1 MLNPIIHRFR
11 YGNNTVTIE
20 TGMIARQATSAVM
33 VSIDDTAVFVTMVV
47 DKKVVPEQNFFP
59 LSVYYQEKSYAAGR
73 IPGNFFRREGRP
85 SEGEILIS
93 RLIDRPI
100 RPLFKKG
107 FLNEVQIIA
116 TVMSL
121 NPDINPDI
129 VAIIGASTVLNLSGI
144 PFNGIFGTARVGY
157 INKKYILNPSIKEM
171 KNSELDLI
179 VTSTKKAILMVEAK
193 SNLLTE
199 EQILNAIIYGHNK
212 QQKLIDNII
221 HLSNKVKK
229 KDKEWTL
236 YPINKNLKQKIIF
249 LSQKDLINAY
259 SIKEKQNRINQIDLI
274 KLKIIELLK
283 EEKEYENTSINH
295 INEIFYELEKK
306 IVRKNIIDKN
316 LRIDGREHDMIRNLD
331 VRTGIL
337 PRTHGSALF
346 TRGETQALVTA
357 TLGTARDAQ
366 SLDNLINNKI
376 DNFLFHYNFPSY
388 SVGEIG
394 IISNP
399 KRREIGHGN
408 LAKKSLIP
416 VMPDI
421 NNFPYTIRIVS
432 EITESNGSSSMA
444 SVCGASLA
452 MMDAGIPIK
461 NAVAGI
467 AMGLIKENKNFIIL
481 SDILGDEDH
490 LGDMDFKVA
499 GTEKGI
505 TSLQMDMKIEGITY
519 KIMKLALAQ
528 AKLARLHILKIM
540 KKAICFPRKNI
551 SEFAPRIHTIKI
563 NPEKIKDMI
572 GKGGSVIRALTEE
585 TDTIIEIEDNG
596 VIKIAAKNNE
606 QIKFAISR
614 IEEITADIIIGKIY
628 NGKVIRIV
636 DFGAFISIG
645 NGKEGLVHI
654 SQIANKHVNK
664 VSDYLKL
671 LQNVFVKV
679 MEIDKQGRI
688 RLSIKAAN
696 KNVSKKI

>member
-20 TGMIARQATSAVM
+20 TGMIARQATSSVM
-33 VSIDDTAVFVTMVV
+33 VSIDDTAVFVTLVV
-47 DKKVVPEQNFFP
+47 DNKIKPEQNFFP
-59 LSVYYQEKSYAAGR
+59 LSVYYQEKFYAAGR

-85 SEGEILIS
+85 SENEILIS

-107 FLNEVQIIA
+107 FVNEIQIIA
-116 TVMSL
+116 TVMSV
-121 NPDINPDI
+121 NPEINPDL

-144 PFNGIFGTARVGY
+144 PFNGPFGTARVGF
-157 INKKYILNPSIKEM
+157 INNKYILNPNTQEI
-171 KNSELDLI
+171 KNSSLDLI
-179 VTSTKKAILMVEAK
+179 VSSTKKAILMVEAK
-193 SNLLTE
+193 SSLLTE
-199 EQILNAIIYGHNK
+199 EQILNAIIYGHN
-212 QQKLIDNII
+212 QQQILINNII
-221 HLSNKVKK
+221 KLSSKIEKK
-229 KDKEWTL
+229 SSIWIMS
-236 YPINKNLKQKIIF
+236 PINEKLKKRVAS
-249 LSQKDLINAY
+249 LSQEELIKAY
-259 SIKEKQNRINQIDLI
+259 NIQKKQDRINKIDSV
-274 KLKIIELLK
+274 KLKIFELIK
-283 EEKEYENTSINH
+283 KEKEYENISLNYL
-295 INEIFYELEKK
+295 NEIFYELEKK
-306 IVRKNIIDKN
+306 IVRKNIIKN
-316 LRIDGREHDMIRNLD
+316 NFRIDGRANDMIRNLD
-331 VRTGIL
+331 VRIGIL

-357 TLGTARDAQ
+357 TLGTNRDAQ
-366 SLDNLINNKI
+366 PLDDLINNRT
-376 DNFLFHYNFPSY
+376 DNFLFHYNFPSF

-394 IISNP
+394 ILGSP

-421 NNFPYTIRIVS
+421 NKFPYTIRIVS

-467 AMGLIKENKNFIIL
+467 AMGLIKENNNCIIL

-499 GTEKGI
+499 GTNEGI
-505 TSLQMDMKIEGITY
+505 TALQMDMKIEGITY
-519 KIMKLALAQ
+519 KIIKLALFQ
-528 AKLARLHILKIM
+528 AKLARLHILKVM
-540 KKAICFPRKNI
+540 KQAISSPRKNI
-551 SEFAPRIHTIKI
+551 SEFAPRIHTLKI

-585 TDTIIEIEDNG
+585 TDTIIEIEDSG
-596 VIKIAAKNNE
+596 IVKIAAKNNE
-606 QIKFAISR
+606 KIQFAIRR
-614 IEEITADIIIGKIY
+614 IEEITADIIVGKIY
-628 NGKVIRIV
+628 TGKVIRIV

-654 SQIANKHVNK
+654 SQITNQHVNK
-664 VSDYLKL
+664 VSDYLQI
-671 LQNVFVKV
+671 LQNVLVKV

-688 RLSIKAAN
+688 RLSIKAAIN
-696 KNVSKKI
+696 NI

>member
-1 MLNPIIHRFR
+1 MLNPIIHRFC

-33 VSIDDTAVFVTMVV
+33 VSIDDTAVFVTLVV
-47 DKKVVPEQNFFP
+47 DKKVKPEQNFFP
-59 LSVYYQEKSYAAGR
+59 LSVHYQEKSYAAGR

-85 SEGEILIS
+85 SENEILIS

-116 TVMSL
+116 TVMSI

-129 VAIIGASTVLNLSGI
+129 VAIIGASAVLTLSGI
-144 PFNGIFGTARVGY
+144 PFNGPIGTARVGF
-157 INKKYILNPSIKEM
+157 IKKQYILNPSTKEI

-179 VTSTKKAILMVEAK
+179 ITGTKTAILMVEAK

-199 EQILNAIIYGHNK
+199 NQILDAIIYGHN
-212 QQKLIDNII
+212 QQQILIDNII
-221 HLSNKVKK
+221 KLSNEVSKNET
-229 KDKEWTL
+229 EWL
-236 YPINKNLKQKIIF
+236 LHSINKELKQKIIF
-249 LSQKDLINAY
+249 LSKKDLIDAY
-259 SIKEKQNRINQIDLI
+259 RIEKKQDRLNKIDSIKSKTLAFIQE
-274 KLKIIELLK
+274 
-283 EEKEYENTSINH
+283 EYENVLIYD
-295 INEIFYELEKK
+295 INEIFYELEKQ
-306 IVRKNIIDKN
+306 IVRTNIIKKN
-316 LRIDGREHDMIRNLD
+316 LRIDGREHDMIRSLD
-331 VRTGIL
+331 VRTGVL

-357 TLGTARDAQ
+357 TLGTTKDAQ
-366 SLDNLINNKI
+366 ILDNLTNNTT
-376 DNFLFHYNFPSY
+376 DNFLFHYNFPY
-388 SVGEIG
+388 YAVGEIG
-394 IISNP
+394 ILSSP
-399 KRREIGHGN
+399 KRREIGHGC
-408 LAKKSLIP
+408 LAKKSMLP
-416 VMPDI
+416 VMPSID
-421 NNFPYTIRIVS
+421 NFPYTVRIVS
-432 EITESNGSSSMA
+432 EIMESNGSSSMA

-467 AMGLIKENKNFIIL
+467 AMGLIKEKNNFVIL

-499 GTEKGI
+499 GTNTGV

-519 KIMKLALAQ
+519 QILKLALSQ
-528 AKLARLHILKIM
+528 AKIARLYILEKM
-540 KKAICFPRKNI
+540 KNVISFPRKNI

-585 TDTIIEIEDNG
+585 TDTIIEIEDSG
-596 VIKIAAKNNE
+596 IVKIAAKNHE
-606 QIKFAISR
+606 QIKFAIRR
-614 IEEITADIIIGKIY
+614 IEEITTDIEVGQIY

-645 NGKEGLVHI
+645 PGKEGLVHI
-654 SQIANKHVNK
+654 SQITNKHVNK
-664 VSDYLKL
+664 VSDYLQL
-671 LQNVFVKV
+671 LQNVLVKV
-679 MEIDKQGRI
+679 IEIDRQGRI
-688 RLSIKAAN
+688 RLSIKAAVN
-696 KNVSKKI
+696 KI

>member
-47 DKKVVPEQNFFP
+47 DNKVKTEQNFFP

-85 SEGEILIS
+85 SESEILIS

-107 FLNEVQIIA
+107 FLNEIQIIA
-116 TVMSL
+116 TVMSV
-121 NPDINPDI
+121 NPEINPDI

-144 PFNGIFGTARVGY
+144 PFNGPFGTARIGY
-157 INKKYILNPSIKEM
+157 INNNYVLNPSIKEM
-171 KNSELDLI
+171 KNSKLDLI
-179 VTSTKKAILMVEAK
+179 ISSTKKAVLMVEAK
-193 SNLLTE
+193 SYLLTE
-199 EQILNAIIYGHNK
+199 EQILEAIIYGHN
-212 QQKLIDNII
+212 QQQILINNII
-221 HLSNKVKK
+221 KLSNQIKK
-229 KDKEWTL
+229 KSYEWIL
-236 YPINKNLKQKIIF
+236 YPLKNKKLKQKINF
-249 LSQKDLINAY
+249 LSYKKLSKIY
-259 SIKEKQNRINQIDLI
+259 SIKEKQIRINKIDSL
-274 KLKIIELLK
+274 KLKIIELIK
-283 EEKEYENTSINH
+283 EEKEYENISIH
-295 INEIFYELEKK
+295 DFNEIFYELEKN
-306 IVRKNIIDKN
+306 IVRKNIINKN
-316 LRIDGREHDMIRNLD
+316 LRIDGREHDMIRGLD
-331 VRTGIL
+331 VRIGVL

-357 TLGTARDAQ
+357 TLGTTRDAQ
-366 SLDNLINNKI
+366 SLDDLINNKT
-376 DNFLFHYNFPSY
+376 DNFLFHYNFPPY

-394 IISNP
+394 IISSP

-416 VMPDI
+416 IMPSLD
-421 NNFPYTIRIVS
+421 NFPYTIRIVS

-467 AMGLIKENKNFIIL
+467 AMGLIKEENNFIIL

-499 GTEKGI
+499 GTKIGI

-519 KIMKLALAQ
+519 EIIKSALFQ
-528 AKLARLHILKIM
+528 AKLARLHILEVM
-540 KKAICFPRKNI
+540 KQVISIPRKKI

-585 TDTIIEIEDNG
+585 TDTVIEIEDSG
-596 VIKIAAKNNE
+596 IVKIAAKNNE
-606 QIKFAISR
+606 KIKFAIRR
-614 IEEITADIIIGKIY
+614 IEEITADIIVGQIY

-636 DFGAFISIG
+636 EFGAFISIG

-654 SQIANKHVNK
+654 SQITNKHVSK
-664 VSDYLKL
+664 VSDYLQV
-671 LQNVFVKV
+671 LQNVLVKV

-688 RLSIKAAN
+688 RLSIKAAIID
-696 KNVSKKI
+696 KI

>member
-33 VSIDDTAVFVTMVV
+33 VSIDDTAVFVTLVV
-47 DKKVVPEQNFFP
+47 DNKIKQEQNFFP
-59 LSVYYQEKSYAAGR
+59 LSVHYQEKSYAAGR

-85 SEGEILIS
+85 SENEILIS

-107 FLNEVQIIA
+107 FLNEIQIIA
-116 TVMSL
+116 TVMSV
-121 NPDINPDI
+121 NPEINPDI
-129 VAIIGASTVLNLSGI
+129 VAIIGASAVLNLSGI
-144 PFNGIFGTARVGY
+144 PFNGTFGTARIGF
-157 INKKYILNPSIKEM
+157 IKNKYILNPNVKEM
-171 KNSELDLI
+171 KNSSLDLI
-179 VTSTKKAILMVEAK
+179 ISSTKKAILMVEAK
-193 SNLLTE
+193 SYLLTE
-199 EQILNAIIYGHNK
+199 EQILDAIIFGYN
-212 QQKLIDNII
+212 QQQILIDNIVK
-221 HLSNKVKK
+221 LSSEVKK
-229 KDKEWTL
+229 KSYEWIL
-236 YPINKNLKQKIIF
+236 SPINEKLKQKIIF
-249 LSQKDLINAY
+249 LSKKKLVKAY
-259 SIKEKQNRINQIDLI
+259 NIQEKQNRINKIDSIKIEVFELI
-274 KLKIIELLK
+274 K
-283 EEKEYENTSINH
+283 EEKKYENISMQYL
-295 INEIFYELEKK
+295 NEIFYELEKK
-306 IVRKNIIDKN
+306 IVRKNIIKNN
-316 LRIDGREHDMIRNLD
+316 LRIDGREHDMIRSLD
-331 VRTGIL
+331 VRIGIL

-357 TLGTARDAQ
+357 TLGTTRDAQ
-366 SLDNLINNKI
+366 SLDDLINNRT

-394 IISNP
+394 ILGSP

-416 VMPDI
+416 VMPDVSQ
-421 NNFPYTIRIVS
+421 FPYTIRIVS

-467 AMGLIKENKNFIIL
+467 AMGLIKENNNFIIL
-481 SDILGDEDH
+481 SDILGDEDY

-499 GTEKGI
+499 GTNNGI
-505 TSLQMDMKIEGITY
+505 TALQMDMKIEGITY
-519 KIMKLALAQ
+519 KIIKLALFQ
-528 AKLARLHILKIM
+528 AKLARLHILEVM
-540 KKAICFPRKNI
+540 KQAIANPRKNI
-551 SEFAPRIHTIKI
+551 SEFAPRIHTLKI

-585 TDTIIEIEDNG
+585 TDTIIEIEDSG
-596 VIKIAAKNNE
+596 IVKIAAKNNE
-606 QIKFAISR
+606 KIKFAIRR
-614 IEEITADIIIGKIY
+614 IEEITADIIVGQIY

-654 SQIANKHVNK
+654 SQITNKHVSK
-664 VSDYLKL
+664 VSDYLQV

-679 MEIDKQGRI
+679 MEIDKHGRI
-688 RLSIKAAN
+688 RLSIKAAIN
-696 KNVSKKI
+696 KI

>member
-1 MLNPIIHRFR
+1 MLNPIIHKFR

-20 TGMIARQATSAVM
+20 TGMIARQATSSVM

-47 DKKVVPEQNFFP
+47 DKKVIPEQNFFP
-59 LSVYYQEKSYAAGR
+59 LSVYYQEKLYAAGR

-116 TVMSL
+116 TVMSV
-121 NPDINPDI
+121 NPEINPDI

-144 PFNGIFGTARVGY
+144 PFNGTFGTARIGY
-157 INKKYILNPSIKEM
+157 INKKYVLNPNIKEM
-171 KNSELDLI
+171 QNSELDLI

-199 EQILNAIIYGHNK
+199 KQILNAIIYGHNK

-229 KDKEWTL
+229 NNKKWIL

-249 LSQKDLINAY
+249 LSQKDLIKAY

-274 KLKIIELLK
+274 KLRVIELIK
-283 EEKEYENTSINH
+283 EEKEYENIPVNH

-306 IVRKNIIDKN
+306 IVRENIINKN
-316 LRIDGREHDMIRNLD
+316 LRIDGRENDMIRSID

-346 TRGETQALVTA
+346 TRGETQALVTV

-366 SLDNLINNKI
+366 SLDNLIDNKI

-408 LAKKSLIP
+408 LAKKSLIS
-416 VMPDI
+416 VMPNMD
-421 NNFPYTIRIVS
+421 NFPYTIRIVS

-467 AMGLIKENKNFIIL
+467 AMGLIKENDNFIIL

-499 GTEKGI
+499 GTKKGI
-505 TSLQMDMKIEGITY
+505 TALQMDMKIEGITY
-519 KIMKLALAQ
+519 KIIKLALKQ
-528 AKLARLHILKIM
+528 AKLARLHILEIM
-540 KKAICFPRKNI
+540 KKTISLPRKNI

-563 NPEKIKDMI
+563 NPKKIKDMI

-585 TDTIIEIEDNG
+585 TDTIIEIEDSG
-596 VIKIAAKNNE
+596 IIKIAAKNNE
-606 QIKFAISR
+606 KIKFAIRR

-636 DFGAFISIG
+636 EFGAFISIG

-654 SQIANKHVNK
+654 SQIVNKHVNK
-664 VSDYLKL
+664 VSDYLQV
-671 LQNVFVKV
+671 LQNVMVKV
-679 MEIDKQGRI
+679 IEIDKQGRI

-696 KNVSKKI
+696 NKI

>member
-20 TGMIARQATSAVM
+20 TGMIARQATSSVM
-33 VSIDDTAVFVTMVV
+33 VSIDDTAVFVTLVV
-47 DKKVVPEQNFFP
+47 DNKVKPEQNFFP
-59 LSVYYQEKSYAAGR
+59 LSVHYQEKSYAAGR

-85 SEGEILIS
+85 SENEILIS

-107 FLNEVQIIA
+107 FLNEIQIIA
-116 TVMSL
+116 TVMSV
-121 NPDINPDI
+121 NPEINPDI

-144 PFNGIFGTARVGY
+144 PFNGTFGTARVGF
-157 INKKYILNPSIKEM
+157 INNKYILNPNIKEM
-171 KNSELDLI
+171 ENSSLDLI
-179 VTSTKKAILMVEAK
+179 VSSTKKAILMVEAK
-193 SNLLTE
+193 SYLLTE
-199 EQILNAIIYGHNK
+199 EQILDAIIYGHN
-212 QQKLIDNII
+212 QQQVLIDNII
-221 HLSNKVKK
+221 KLSSEVKK
-229 KDKEWTL
+229 KSCKWILFPIDDK
-236 YPINKNLKQKIIF
+236 LKQKIIF
-249 LSQKDLINAY
+249 LSKKKLVKAY
-259 SIKEKQNRINQIDLI
+259 NIKEKQKRINKIDSI
-274 KLKIIELLK
+274 KLKIFELVK
-283 EEKEYENTSINH
+283 EEKEYENISIQCL
-295 INEIFYELEKK
+295 NEIFYELEKK
-306 IVRKNIIDKN
+306 IVRENIIKNN

-331 VRTGIL
+331 VRIGIL

-366 SLDNLINNKI
+366 SLDDLINNKT

-394 IISNP
+394 ILSSP

-416 VMPDI
+416 VMPNI
-421 NNFPYTIRIVS
+421 NQFPYTIRIVS

-444 SVCGASLA
+444 SICGASLA

-467 AMGLIKENKNFIIL
+467 AMGLIKENNNFIIL

-499 GTEKGI
+499 GTNNGI
-505 TSLQMDMKIEGITY
+505 TALQMDMKIEGITY
-519 KIMKLALAQ
+519 KIIKLALFQ
-528 AKLARLHILKIM
+528 AKLARLHILEVM
-540 KKAICFPRKNI
+540 KQAISNPRKNI
-551 SEFAPRIHTIKI
+551 SEFAPRIHTLKI

-585 TDTIIEIEDNG
+585 TDTIIEIEDSG
-596 VIKIAAKNNE
+596 IVKIAAKNNE
-606 QIKFAISR
+606 KIKFAIRR
-614 IEEITADIIIGKIY
+614 IEEITADIIVGQIY
-628 NGKVIRIV
+628 TGKVIRIV

-654 SQIANKHVNK
+654 SQITNKHVNK
-664 VSDYLKL
+664 VSDYLQV
-671 LQNVFVKV
+671 LQNVLVKV
-679 MEIDKQGRI
+679 MEIDRQGRI
-688 RLSIKAAN
+688 RLSIKAAIN
-696 KNVSKKI
+696 NI